1 MIASRIQSTI
11 ILSVILLI
19 EYHYH
24 AEAFSVISMSLQQKP
39 PFRPSNR
46 RSNPYGDAPASTSN
60 GVGGISTTTST
71 STHSIIDGSHVHNI
85 HSTASYLDSM
95 SAPATPTATDTS
107 TVTSTYSPP
116 STDIDIDIDIDTNI
130 DIEEISKNNAAS
142 LYFQLEERED
152 KDTCTT
158 ELFLKKDGTVLVF
171 DSDGPLPISAT
182 GTWGQSTDKKFFIM
196 NIKRTFGTGSD
207 GRDMGE
213 FCFEV
218 ERSYEGTMTTVGE
231 KTLAME
237 GAMHLVDEFRGDLKV
252 GFFSMIDTTA
262 AKLGEEEDNDDDKGG
277 ENKEDWKGGKN
288 AWLTA

>member
-1 MIASRIQSTI
+1 
-11 ILSVILLI
+11 
-19 EYHYH
+19 
-24 AEAFSVISMSLQQKP
+24 MSLQQKP

-46 RSNPYGDAPASTSN
+46 SSNPFGDVSSSASTST
-60 GVGGISTTTST
+60 GTSTTTST

-85 HSTASYLDSM
+85 QSTASYLDSM
-95 SAPATPTATDTS
+95 SATPAATPTATS
-107 TVTSTYSPP
+107 SPP

-130 DIEEISKNNAAS
+130 EEISNNNAAS

-196 NIKRTFGTGSD
+196 NIKRKFSTGSD

-237 GAMHLVDEFRGDLKV
+237 GVMHLVDEIRGDLKV

-262 AKLGEEEDNDDDKGG
+262 VKFGEDDDEGDNKDGLKGG
-277 ENKEDWKGGKN
+277 T
-288 AWLTA
+288 WLTA

>member
-95 SAPATPTATDTS
+95 SAPAAPTA

-116 STDIDIDIDIDTNI
+116 STDIDIDIDTNI

-262 AKLGEEEDNDDDKGG
+262 AKLGEDEDEGDNKDGLKGG
-277 ENKEDWKGGKN
+277 T
-288 AWLTA
+288 WLTA